1 VTRQLKRLVHRIGVL
16 EPVAVVLAAPF
27 LLFPTFRP
35 AWTIAALAMLLLV
48 WLLRWID
55 TGKPGVETPIDVPL
69 LLLAAMIPIAVWA
82 STLPELTLPKLTGLI
97 LGLATFRATINAV
110 RSDHG
115 VRWATAVF
123 LALGLALATLG
134 LVGTNWAD
142 KLPALEPVLKRVP
155 QLVRGLPGAEGGIN
169 ANELGGALTLFLPIS
184 LAASQVRFSNR
195 KRIDWAVRLVALFVS
210 LFFGTVLVLTQSRS
224 AWIGVALGLGVMA
237 WLRWRWALWVF
248 IGAVLLLVL
257 GLVYV
262 GPQEA
267 LQAVFGSVDLTTTGA
282 GVGSIELAGRVELWN
297 RALYAI
303 QDFPLTGCG
312 LGTFRQIVRVL
323 YPLFFVGPDIDIGHA
338 HNVFLQVTLD
348 LGLPGLI
355 AYLAMVGI
363 ALWIGWR
370 VARAP
375 EGEKRW
381 LGLGIVGAQ
390 VAFHVYG
397 LTDAIALGA
406 KPGVSFW
413 MLMALT
419 MALWNIG
426 PGAGQDSTRDVESPK
441 SDDV

>member
-1 VTRQLKRLVHRIGVL
+1 LKRLIHRIGIL
-16 EPVAVVLAAPF
+16 EPLAVVLAAPF
-27 LLFPTFRP
+27 LLFPTFYP

-55 TGKPGVETPIDVPL
+55 TGRPGVETPIDVPL

-82 STLPELTLPKLTGLI
+82 SAVPELTLPKLTGLI

-110 RSDHG
+110 RGDHSL
-115 VRWATAVF
+115 RWATAAF

-134 LVGTNWAD
+134 LVGTNWVD
-142 KLPALEPVLKRVP
+142 KLPALEPVLKRIP

-169 ANELGGALTLFLPIS
+169 ANELAGTLTLFLPAS
-184 LAASQVRFSNR
+184 LAASQVRISNR
-195 KRIDWAVRLVALFVS
+195 RRIDWAVCVVAMFVS

-224 AWIGVALGLGVMA
+224 AWIGVVLGLGVMA
-237 WLRWRWALWVF
+237 WLRWRWAPWVL
-248 IGAVLLLVL
+248 IGAGLLLVL

-262 GPQEA
+262 GPQET
-267 LQAVFGSVDLTTTGA
+267 LQAVFGSVDLVTTGT
-282 GVGSIELAGRVELWN
+282 GVGTIELAGRAELWN
-297 RALYAI
+297 RALYVI

-312 LGTFRQIVRVL
+312 LGTFRQMVRVL

-338 HNVFLQVTLD
+338 HNVFLQVALD

-355 AYLAMVGI
+355 AYLSMVGI

-370 VARAP
+370 VAQTP
-375 EGEKRW
+375 DGDNRW
-381 LGLGIVGAQ
+381 LGLGILGAQ

-413 MLMALT
+413 MLMAMT
-419 MALWNIG
+419 MALWNISL
-426 PGAGQDSTRDVESPK
+426 GAGQDSTHDVQSPK
-441 SDDV
+441 PKDV